1 MGEARRRGDFE
12 SRKNQAVQ
20 NAEWEAAKRKVEQE
34 DREAAERVRPNQTYP
49 KRSRHSMALAVATL
63 IAASSCVISKD
74 LK

>member
-34 DREAAERVRPNQTYP
+34 DREAAERVNGTYAR
-49 KRSRHSMALAVATL
+49 RSKHSMALAVAAL
-63 IAASSCVISKD
+63 LAASSSAGMK
-74 LK
+74 